1 MFLQIFI
8 MKPTFIPFFLMGI
21 SFLSA
26 QTLVINEI
34 ESDSPGADDAE
45 FIELY
50 STTPN
55 TNLDGYVLVLFN
67 GNGDNSYA
75 AYDLDGYSTDA
86 NGYFVIG
93 DSGVTGVMEVFSSS
107 SSSNIQNGPDAVAL
121 YQANDTDFQ
130 NNTPVTT
137 TNLIFAVVYGNNDID
152 DVGLLSGLGETIQYD
167 EGTGGNGATNS
178 LQRQAD
184 GSFKAG
190 APSPNTINQVLSVS
204 KSKISALHIYPNP
217 VVNTLFIDGLNED
230 TTVSVFSLTGQ
241 LVLRTRTNH
250 SVDVSRLV
258 TGVYLFEITHNG
270 ESIQRKL
277 IKH

>member
-1 MFLQIFI
+1 
-8 MKPTFIPFFLMGI
+8 
-21 SFLSA
+21 
-26 QTLVINEI
+26 
-34 ESDSPGADDAE
+34 
-45 FIELY
+45 
-50 STTPN
+50 
-55 TNLDGYVLVLFN
+55 
-67 GNGDNSYA
+67 
-75 AYDLDGYSTDA
+75 
-86 NGYFVIG
+86 
-93 DSGVTGVMEVFSSS
+93 MEVFSSS

-241 LVLRTRTNH
+241 RVAYTHQSQRRCFEACYG
-250 SVDVSRLV
+250 S
-258 TGVYLFEITHNG
+258 LFI
-270 ESIQRKL
+270 
-277 IKH
+277 

>member
-121 YQANDTDFQ
+121 YQANDTDFP

>member
-1 MFLQIFI
+1 

-21 SFLSA
+21 SFLNA
-26 QTLVINEI
+26 QSLVINEI
-34 ESDSPGADDAE
+34 ESDSPGTDDAE

-55 TNLDGYVLVLFN
+55 TSLDGYVLVLFN
-67 GNGDNSYA
+67 GGDDASYA

-93 DSGVTGVMEVFSSS
+93 DSGVTGVSITFLSSGL
-107 SSSNIQNGPDAVAL
+107 QNGPDAVAL
-121 YQANDTDFQ
+121 YQANKSDFP
-130 NNTPVTT
+130 NDTPVTT
-137 TNLIFAVVYGNNDID
+137 TNLVDAVVYDNNHAD
-152 DVGLLSGLGETIQYD
+152 DTALLTGLGETTQFNED
-167 EGTGGNGATNS
+167 EGDNGATNS

-190 APSPNTINQVLSVS
+190 TPSPNTGNQVLSILAS
-204 KSKISALHIYPNP
+204 KVSALHIYPNP

-250 SVDVSRLV
+250 SVDVSGLV
-258 TGVYLFEITHNG
+258 TGVYLFEITQNG

-277 IKH
+277 IKD

>member
-1 MFLQIFI
+1 MKTLTFLLLVFVT
-8 MKPTFIPFFLMGI
+8 TF
-21 SFLSA
+21 STA
-26 QTLVINEI
+26 QLYINEI
-34 ESDSPGADDAE
+34 ESDSPGTDDAE

-50 STTPN
+50 STSPN
-55 TNLDGYVLVLFN
+55 TSLDGYVLVLFN
-67 GNGDNSYA
+67 GSDDASYA

-93 DSGVTGVMEVFSSS
+93 DSGVTDVSITLLSSGL
-107 SSSNIQNGPDAVAL
+107 QNGADAVAL
-121 YQANDTDFQ
+121 YQANKSDFPNDTAA
-130 NNTPVTT
+130 TT
-137 TNLIFAVVYGNNDID
+137 TNLVDAVVYDNNHAD
-152 DVGLLSGLGETIQYD
+152 DTALLTGLGETTQFNED
-167 EGTGGNGATNS
+167 EGDNGATNS

-190 APSPNTINQVLSVS
+190 TPSPNTGNQVLRILAS
-204 KSKISALHIYPNP
+204 KVSALHIYPNP

-250 SVDVSRLV
+250 SVDVSGLV
-258 TGVYLFEITHNG
+258 TGVYLFEITQNG